1 MFAARLRQ
9 PDERGTI
16 FFFHL
21 PENRISYSA
30 SPLRGAISTMPDEKP
45 QDSNSTPQPADD
57 QIDRRDLAKRAGKF
71 LGYTAPALLALMT
84 AKEAQAT

>member
-1 MFAARLRQ
+1 
-9 PDERGTI
+9 
-16 FFFHL
+16 
-21 PENRISYSA
+21 
-30 SPLRGAISTMPDEKP
+30 MPDEKP